1 LHPPACETI
10 EQKLNLQREV
20 GQGKLTL
27 QPDKV
32 QLMLASRAL
41 KGFSDKIGHSLEYVV
56 LFNVSPVSC
65 PLWFSS
71 NTNA

>member
-1 LHPPACETI
+1 
-10 EQKLNLQREV
+10 
-20 GQGKLTL
+20 LTL

-56 LFNVSPVSC
+56 LFNVSPASC
-65 PLWFSS
+65 PLWLSS
-71 NTNA
+71 DTTA